1 MHGGYVNMI
10 CIKVYNDQSR
20 ACQSSF
26 GKDFMVPSDTTKIFM
41 NKWEYL
47 TYNRNLESSIL
58 G

>member
-1 MHGGYVNMI
+1 MI

>member
-26 GKDFMVPSDTTKIFM
+26 GKDFMVPSDTKIFM

>member
-1 MHGGYVNMI
+1 MPVGYVSVI

-20 ACQSSF
+20 GCQSSF
-26 GKDFMVPSDTTKIFM
+26 GKDLKVPSDTKTFM

-47 TYNRNLESSIL
+47 PYNRNLESSIL